1 MGAAIALFRR
11 DVRLYL
17 RRPIDLIV
25 SAMFFVL
32 AVSLF
37 PFGVGVAP
45 ALLSEIGVGVI
56 WVVALL
62 ASLLAME
69 QIFAHDQKDG
79 SLDVML
85 LSPAPLPLLV
95 TAKILAHFVTTGLVI
110 MAMAPI
116 LALMLGVASHLIG
129 LLLVSLLLGG
139 CCLSYVGGLGAALM
153 LGSGRQGAGAG
164 GGSGGGTASLILLI
178 VAPLMIPVLI
188 FAVGMVESARLGIES
203 NAPFWAL
210 LALTLAAI
218 GGLPW
223 AIAACLRMQQ

>member
-1 MGAAIALFRR
+1 MQAALALFRR

-17 RRPIDLIV
+17 RRPIDLLV

-45 ALLSEIGVGVI
+45 ALLAEIGVGVI

-95 TAKILAHFVTTGLVI
+95 TAKILAHFVTTGLLIMVI
-110 MAMAPI
+110 API
-116 LALMLGVASHLIG
+116 LAMMLGLASPLLG
-129 LLLVSLLLGG
+129 LLMVSLLLGG

-153 LGSGRQGAGAG
+153 LGAGRH
-164 GGSGGGTASLILLI
+164 GGSTGGGTAALILLL
-178 VAPLMIPVLI
+178 VGPLMIPVII
-188 FAVGMVESARLGIES
+188 FAVGLVDAPRLSIES
-203 NAPFWAL
+203 YVPFWAL

-218 GGLPW
+218 GGMPW
-223 AIAACLRMQQ
+223 AIAACLRQQY